1 VLIVESSARFGT
13 LLSVFY
19 LPTSALD
26 VQCSMFGVC
35 FDPEPWTV
43 GRWALDGERWALDV
57 ERFHRPPST

>member
-1 VLIVESSARFGT
+1 VLIRLRITTARQVVESSARFGT

-35 FDPEPWTV
+35 FYPEP
-43 GRWALDGERWALDV
+43 
-57 ERFHRPPST
+57 